1 MNWIENLH
9 IFNFFL
15 ARLSNNTA
23 ETAISSGGRSRVH
36 FDWPE
41 QLVCHKN
48 CQDHTITTG
57 AGQWAELAWW
67 GGTTKSDWPQ
77 QGRYRC
83 NTLILGH
90 CLIRTNL
97 ICTISLAHW
106 ILNLL
111 VIILLNT
118 YTGSLILI
126 DLSVGSYSIRNLTLV
141 SVEYVKMK
149 KTIGHLWIKNVSC
162 ESIDQE

>member
-1 MNWIENLH
+1 MGGEVEYILIDQNNRYVTKT
-9 IFNFFL
+9 
-15 ARLSNNTA
+15 ARITQLQLEQDS
-23 ETAISSGGRSRVH
+23 GRSLHDEEGRQSLI
-36 FDWPE
+36 D
-41 QLVCHKN
+41 LN
-48 CQDHTITTG
+48 R
-57 AGQWAELAWW
+57 AGTDVQ
-67 GGTTKSDWPQ
+67 
-77 QGRYRC
+77 C

-111 VIILLNT
+111 VITLLNT

-149 KTIGHLWIKNVSC
+149 KTIGHL
-162 ESIDQE
+162 